1 MFVIQK
7 LVRGEISGENAFT
20 DRDSNRLAEYWPDI
34 PREDWP
40 MPREVIEKAQQEQAR
55 QEQAQQK
62 GEAQQKKGNTA
73 ATMLQSEPA
82 LQGGGGVN

>member
-40 MPREVIEKAQQEQAR
+40 MPREVIEKAQQEQA
-55 QEQAQQK
+55 QQK

-82 LQGGGGVN
+82 LQGGGGGN